1 MTLHG
6 GRNRSGLRRRTGEAL
21 TAVLTVA
28 LVFSFSG
35 CSLAPDTGET
45 SSSPTTSSADSGNAA
60 IFTPSDGI
68 TLSQHTPLNKWT
80 AFVSELTASLQ
91 NQHMKKSSITAK
103 SFDNL
108 DDQSQAVQDYVVS
121 HIASSASSSG
131 GSTTGAGSSQTTDA
145 ASAKNHTIIVA
156 PVTDTTDSQRQYGDY
171 FGSHITEKT
180 SASSSGSSP
189 STTESPSGASL
200 DTDSSNSSASP
211 STTSND
217 ASTTRHEAIVRL
229 RSALN
234 LARNSGMH
242 VVLLSSTFEGFTP
255 DLFVPMASVAQM
267 AQVQAKQLVS
277 KLELDKTSKENP
289 KQIEVLLPSGSSTTD
304 TADVDTF
311 NKTAFSAIWEVLG
324 PYFRSGAVESPSG
337 LLDKN
342 SSADS
347 WKLLKFN
354 ASNEDS
360 VKKELTAR
368 LGKQNKSASTRTR
381 IDGILSMNDYV
392 ASEVTETLTSMG
404 YTGSS
409 ADINPEISIAGIVDN
424 ITGKKDLKKSKA
436 PDPSVAPSTN
446 GDADSSGGSS
456 SQDSSSSDSSS
467 SDSSSSQQSDDTGG
481 LNSSAWPIVT
491 GYGAYLDNIP
501 NIVDGQQWMT
511 ALEDRKGIDSTL
523 AKAVAQLNTSQQLN
537 ADDSIRTETSNGI
550 SAPTLQKELLTV
562 SASNLKSVLIDT
574 NYVTAADAGL

>member
-1 MTLHG
+1 M
-6 GRNRSGLRRRTGEAL
+6 
-21 TAVLTVA
+21 
-28 LVFSFSG
+28 
-35 CSLAPDTGET
+35 
-45 SSSPTTSSADSGNAA
+45 
-60 IFTPSDGI
+60 
-68 TLSQHTPLNKWT
+68 
-80 AFVSELTASLQ
+80 ASLQ

-121 HIASSASSSG
+121 HIASSTSSSG
-131 GSTTGAGSSQTTDA
+131 GSTTSAGSSQTTAA

-180 SASSSGSSP
+180 SASVSSSSP

-501 NIVDGQQWMT
+501 TIVDGQQWMT
-511 ALEDRKGIDSTL
+511 SLEDRKGIGSTL
-523 AKAVAQLNTSQQLN
+523 AKAVVQLNTSQQVN

>member
-6 GRNRSGLRRRTGEAL
+6 GRNRSGLCRRTGEAL
-21 TAVLTVA
+21 TAMLTVA

-35 CSLAPDTGET
+35 CSLTPDAGET
-45 SSSPTTSSADSGNAA
+45 STSPTTSSADSGNAA

-131 GSTTGAGSSQTTDA
+131 GSTTGADSSQTTDA
-145 ASAKNHTIIVA
+145 DSAKNHTIIVA

-171 FGSHITEKT
+171 FGSHITEKASA
-180 SASSSGSSP
+180 SASSSSP
-189 STTESPSGASL
+189 STTESPSGASS
-200 DTDSSNSSASP
+200 DTDSSSSSASP
-211 STTSND
+211 STTSDN

-255 DLFVPMASVAQM
+255 DLYVPMASVAQM

-289 KQIEVLLPSGSSTTD
+289 KQIEVLLPSGSSTTN
-304 TADVDTF
+304 TTDVDTF

-436 PDPSVAPSTN
+436 PDPSVAPSTD

-456 SQDSSSSDSSS
+456 SQDSSS

-511 ALEDRKGIDSTL
+511 ALEDRKGIGSTL

-537 ADDSIRTETSNGI
+537 ADDSIKTETSNGI